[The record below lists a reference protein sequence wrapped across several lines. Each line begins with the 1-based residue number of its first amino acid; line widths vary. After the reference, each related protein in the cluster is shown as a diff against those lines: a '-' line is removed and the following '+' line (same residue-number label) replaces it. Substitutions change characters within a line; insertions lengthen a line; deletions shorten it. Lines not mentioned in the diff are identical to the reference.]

1 MTRRIAPA
9 KESPPGEKE
18 IRSMSILEETTTQQ
32 TSELS
37 LRDYMDLLRR
47 RKAIVIQTFMVVFV
61 LGVAVTFMAKP
72 VYRTSARILV
82 EGRTYNVAQ
91 YSSDNPLVG
100 LFTPDSGHDILTQ
113 LEVLQGDRV
122 LADAYKDGDV
132 PPGSAHL
139 EVRQVNGTDVIELL
153 VESNTP
159 TYAERLAKA
168 LPNTYLNYVTGN
180 RKKEVND
187 AYNFASLR
195 LKEENDKLTQ
205 AELTYERF
213 KKSAGISNLE
223 SERDA
228 RIQEQSEALANVRVL
243 EGQYANMEALAKS
256 LQENQKTVKKFI
268 VTPTEIT
275 NNQQLQTI
283 KSNIDTRIVQR
294 EGLLLKYKPTH
305 PTIQAIDAEIAELKR
320 QLATAPAI
328 LTSTMKV
335 PNPQVDTY
343 AAKLVDTQA
352 QATALQ
358 AQLTQARD
366 RADKAQAA
374 LGNYS
379 QLERQQ
385 SQLVRDMEI
394 HRGTVTLLLKSV
406 EDLGLR
412 QKATHDPVLAIAPAA
427 PAIQVAP
434 KKLNNLV
441 YASLV
446 GLMLGLC
453 FALLQEFLDD
463 RINSPEDAR
472 RIVGTPALGYVP
484 MIENEEARLLSGSR
498 SGGSVLESYRVLRS
512 NVRFAAVD
520 TPIHSLLI
528 TSTVPGEGKSVTAYN
543 LAVAM
548 ALDGR
553 NVILV
558 DTDLRRPTMH
568 EKAKVAQ
575 QPGLTNVLVG
585 HTSLEDAIKETNIPG
600 LRVLPAGP
608 LPPNPA
614 ELLNSQAM
622 KQLHKALKDQADIVI
637 FDSPPCLATA
647 DAQVMAAETDGVLYV
662 VQFGEAKKSA
672 VRHAVEMLRQ
682 ARTRILGVVFNKI
695 DLTAKRDAY
704 YYGYY
709 GYYGYYQTTQ
719 LEDGRPRRRRSTA
732 EFEALLPRNS
742 SSAREQ
748 SAFERAAQDASSPTG
763 PIGPAPKNDSDDRDE
778 EV

>member
-1 MTRRIAPA
+1 M
-9 KESPPGEKE
+9 
-18 IRSMSILEETTTQQ
+18 
-32 TSELS
+32 
-37 LRDYMDLLRR
+37 
-47 RKAIVIQTFMVVFV
+47 
-61 LGVAVTFMAKP
+61 
-72 VYRTSARILV
+72 
-82 EGRTYNVAQ
+82 EGRSYSVAQ
-91 YSSDNPLVG
+91 YSSENPLVG

-139 EVRQVNGTDVIELL
+139 EVRQVNGTDVIELQ

-187 AYNFASLR
+187 AYNFASNR
-195 LKEENDKLTQ
+195 LKEENEKLTQ
-205 AELTYERF
+205 AELSYERF
-213 KKSAGISNLE
+213 KKNAGISDLQ

-228 RIQEQSEALANVRVL
+228 RIEEQSNAMAEVRML
-243 EGQYANMEALAKS
+243 EGQFASAEALGKKLEEGKNS
-256 LQENQKTVKKFI
+256 IKKEIVSPVTVTNEGQMASIKANIAAIEVEKQGLIYKF
-268 VTPTEIT
+268 
-275 NNQQLQTI
+275 
-283 KSNIDTRIVQR
+283 
-294 EGLLLKYKPTH
+294 KPTH
-305 PTIQAIDAEIAELKR
+305 PTIQALDSKIAELNK
-320 QLATAPAI
+320 QLAATPKEI
-328 LTSTMKV
+328 TNTTTS
-335 PNPQVDTY
+335 PNPAVDAY
-343 AAKLVDTQA
+343 IGKIADTNA
-352 QATALQ
+352 QAAAVQ
-358 AQLTQARD
+358 AQLVKARE
-366 RADKAQAA
+366 RADTAQAA

-379 QLERQQ
+379 ALERQQ
-385 SQLVRDMEI
+385 SQLTRDMEI

-412 QKATHDPVLAIAPAA
+412 QKATHDPVLVIAPAA
-427 PAIQVAP
+427 PAVQVAP

-622 KQLHKALKDQADIVI
+622 KQLHKALKDQADIVV

-742 SSAREQ
+742 ASSREA
-748 SAFERAAQDASSPTG
+748 SATDRAAQDAQG
-763 PIGPAPKNDSDDRDE
+763 PITPIAPGPRSVADDDDMDE

>member
-1 MTRRIAPA
+1 MT
-9 KESPPGEKE
+9 
-18 IRSMSILEETTTQQ
+18 MLEETSTPQA
-32 TSELS
+32 SELS

-82 EGRTYNVAQ
+82 EGRSYQVAS
-91 YSSDNPLVG
+91 YSTDNPLVG

-122 LADAYKDGDV
+122 LSDAYKDADV

-159 TYAERLAKA
+159 TYAEKLAKA

-187 AYNFASLR
+187 AFNFATLR
-195 LKEENDKLTQ
+195 LKEENEKLTQ
-205 AELTYERF
+205 AELAYERF
-213 KKSAGISNLE
+213 KKSAGISNLD

-228 RIQEQSEALANVRVL
+228 RIQEQSEAAANVRVL
-243 EGQYANMEALAKS
+243 EGAYANSQALGKKFAEELKS
-256 LQENQKTVKKFI
+256 LKPLTE
-268 VTPTEIT
+268 TPTIAT
-275 NNQQLQTI
+275 NLAQIEKIKADINSLQ
-283 KSNIDTRIVQR
+283 VQKQ
-294 EGLLLKYKPTH
+294 GLIGMFKPEH
-305 PTIQAIDAEIAELKR
+305 PKMQAIDSQIAELQR
-320 QLATAPAI
+320 QLAVAPKE
-328 LTSTMKV
+328 LTTTIKV
-335 PNPQVDTY
+335 PNPRIDSET
-343 AAKLVDTQA
+343 AKLADTRA
-352 QATALQ
+352 QSAALQ
-358 AQLTQARD
+358 AQLVQARD
-366 RADKAQAA
+366 RGEKAQAA

-379 QLERQQ
+379 ALERQQ
-385 SQLVRDMEI
+385 SQLTRDMEI

-412 QKATHDPVLAIAPAA
+412 QKATHDPVLVIAPAA
-427 PAIQVAP
+427 PAVQVAP

-742 SSAREQ
+742 ASSREQ
-748 SAFERAAQDASSPTG
+748 SALDRAAQDASAPG
-763 PIGPAPKNDSDDRDE
+763 APIAPPRASDENDMDE
-778 EV
+778 EA

>member
-1 MTRRIAPA
+1 
-9 KESPPGEKE
+9 
-18 IRSMSILEETTTQQ
+18 MSNLEEISTPQ

-82 EGRTYNVAQ
+82 EGRNYQVAS
-91 YSSDNPLVG
+91 YSTDNPLVG

-139 EVRQVNGTDVIELL
+139 EVRQVNGTDVIELQ

-187 AYNFASLR
+187 AYNFASNR
-195 LKEENDKLTQ
+195 LKEENEKLTQ
-205 AELTYERF
+205 AELAYERF
-213 KKSAGISNLE
+213 KKSAGLSDLTT
-223 SERDA
+223 ERDA
-228 RIQEQSEALANVRVL
+228 RIQEESNASAQVRLL
-243 EGQYANMEALAKS
+243 EGQYANTSALLANLKEA
-256 LQENQKTVKKFI
+256 QKAVKKFI
-268 VTPTEIT
+268 VTPTVT
-275 NNQQLQTI
+275 SNDGQRDKLQAD
-283 KSNIDTRIVQR
+283 IDAIEVTKQ
-294 EGLLLKYKPTH
+294 GLAKKYKPEH
-305 PTIQAIDAEIAELKR
+305 PIMQAYDAQIAELKR
-320 QLATAPAI
+320 QLAAAPKDKTTTI
-328 LTSTMKV
+328 KV
-335 PNPQVDTY
+335 PNPAVEAYVGKVADSEAQV
-343 AAKLVDTQA
+343 AALK
-352 QATALQ
+352 
-358 AQLTQARD
+358 AQLDEARA
-366 RADKAQAA
+366 RSEKAQAA

-379 QLERQQ
+379 ALERQQ
-385 SQLVRDMEI
+385 TQLTRDMEI

-412 QKATHDPVLAIAPAA
+412 QKATHDPVLVIAPAA
-427 PAIQVAP
+427 PAVQVAP

-520 TPIHSLLI
+520 TPLHSLLV

-585 HTSLEDAIKETNIPG
+585 HTSLDDAIKETSIPG

-622 KQLHKALKDQADIVI
+622 KQLHKALKDQADIVV

-732 EFEALLPRNS
+732 EFEALLSPRNS
-742 SSAREQ
+742 ASSREQ
-748 SAFERAAQDASSPTG
+748 SATDRAAQDAQGSAT
-763 PIGPAPKNDSDDRDE
+763 PIASAKPAVDEDDLDE
-778 EV
+778 EA

>member
-1 MTRRIAPA
+1 M
-9 KESPPGEKE
+9 
-18 IRSMSILEETTTQQ
+18 SMLEETSTPQA
-32 TSELS
+32 SELS

-82 EGRTYNVAQ
+82 EGRSYQVAS
-91 YSSDNPLVG
+91 YSTDNPLVG

-187 AYNFASLR
+187 AFNFATLR
-195 LKEENDKLTQ
+195 LKEENEKLTS
-205 AELTYERF
+205 AELAYERF
-213 KKSAGISNLE
+213 KKSAGISNLD

-228 RIQEQSEALANVRVL
+228 RIQEQSEAAANVRIL
-243 EGQYANMEALAKS
+243 EGGYANAQAMAQKIAEELKS
-256 LQENQKTVKKFI
+256 LKLVTETPIITTNQAPVLKI
-268 VTPTEIT
+268 
-275 NNQQLQTI
+275 NAD
-283 KSNIDTRIVQR
+283 IDALKVQK
-294 EGLLLKYKPTH
+294 EGLAYRFKPEH
-305 PTIQAIDAEIAELKR
+305 PTIQAIDAQISELKR
-320 QLATAPAI
+320 QLAAVPKEITNV
-328 LTSTMKV
+328 TTV
-335 PNPQVDTY
+335 PNPRIEAET
-343 AAKLVDTQA
+343 AKLADTKA
-352 QATALQ
+352 QAAALQ
-358 AQLTQARD
+358 AQLVQARD

-379 QLERQQ
+379 ALERQQ
-385 SQLVRDMEI
+385 SQLTRDMEI

-412 QKATHDPVLAIAPAA
+412 QKATHDPVLVIAPAS
-427 PAIQVAP
+427 PAVQVAP

-742 SSAREQ
+742 ASAREQ
-748 SAFERAAQDASSPTG
+748 SALDRAAQDAGAPG
-763 PIGPAPKNDSDDRDE
+763 APIAPAPPRESDDNDMDE
-778 EV
+778 EA

>member
-1 MTRRIAPA
+1 
-9 KESPPGEKE
+9 
-18 IRSMSILEETTTQQ
+18 MSILEETSTTQS
-32 TSELS
+32 SELS

-82 EGRTYNVAQ
+82 EGRSYNLGS
-91 YSSDNPLVG
+91 YSSENPLVG

-122 LADAYKDGDV
+122 LADAYKDGEV
-132 PPGSAHL
+132 PVGSAHL
-139 EVRQVNGTDVIELL
+139 DVRQVNGTDVIELL

-180 RKKEVND
+180 RKTEVTD
-187 AYNFASLR
+187 AFNFASNR
-195 LKEENDKLTQ
+195 LKEENQKLTM
-205 AELTYERF
+205 AELAYERF

-228 RIQEQSEALANVRVL
+228 RITEQGDALASIRIL
-243 EGQYANMEALAKS
+243 EGQYANVTALIHSLEADQKAVSPVVVTSIKGTNISAIGQLKSGIDSRLVTRKS
-256 LQENQKTVKKFI
+256 LLF
-268 VTPTEIT
+268 
-275 NNQQLQTI
+275 L
-283 KSNIDTRIVQR
+283 
-294 EGLLLKYKPTH
+294 YKPEH
-305 PTIQAIDAEIAELKR
+305 PKVQAVDIEIAELRR
-320 QLATAPAI
+320 QLAATPEMVVTKNEA
-328 LTSTMKV
+328 T
-335 PNPQVDTY
+335 NPLVENY
-343 AAKLVDTQA
+343 ATRLLDARSQA
-352 QATALQ
+352 ASVEAELK
-358 AQLTQARD
+358 QARD

-379 QLERQQ
+379 ALEREQ

-412 QKATHDPVLAIAPAA
+412 QKATHSPVLVIAPAG

-520 TPIHSLLI
+520 TPIHSLLV

-742 SSAREQ
+742 ASSREA
-748 SAFERAAQDASSPTG
+748 SATDRAAQDAQGQSN
-763 PIGPAPKNDSDDRDE
+763 PIGPAPKNTVHDDDMDE

>member
-1 MTRRIAPA
+1 
-9 KESPPGEKE
+9 
-18 IRSMSILEETTTQQ
+18 MSILEETSTPQA
-32 TSELS
+32 SELS

-82 EGRTYNVAQ
+82 EGRTYNVAS
-91 YSSDNPLVG
+91 YSSDNPLAG
-100 LFTPDSGHDILTQ
+100 LFTADSGHDILTQ

-180 RKKEVND
+180 RKKEVEE
-187 AYNFASLR
+187 AYNFANLR

-205 AELTYERF
+205 AELAYERF

-223 SERDA
+223 SERDS
-228 RIQEQSEALANVRVL
+228 RISEQGEALANVRML
-243 EGQYANMEALAKS
+243 EGEYAKYAALAKKEEEDIKS
-256 LQENQKTVKKFI
+256 LKPTLE
-268 VTPTEIT
+268 TPTTTT
-275 NNQQLQTI
+275 NQAQIEKLKADIAALQ
-283 KSNIDTRIVQR
+283 VQKQ
-294 EGLLLKYKPTH
+294 GLSVKYKPEH
-305 PTIQAIDAEIAELKR
+305 PTIQAIDSQIAELNR
-320 QLATAPAI
+320 QLKTTPAM
-328 LTSTMKV
+328 LTSV
-335 PNPQVDTY
+335 LIVRNPRLEADDTRL
-343 AAKLVDTQA
+343 ADTRA

-358 AQLTQARD
+358 AQLVSAHD

-379 QLERQQ
+379 ALERQQ
-385 SQLVRDMEI
+385 SQLTRDMEI

-412 QKATHDPVLAIAPAA
+412 KKATHDPVLVIAPAS
-427 PAIQVAP
+427 PAVQVAP

-585 HTSLEDAIKETNIPG
+585 HTSLDDAIKETNIPG

-622 KQLHKALKDQADIVI
+622 KQLHKALKDQADIVV

-742 SSAREQ
+742 ASSREQ
-748 SAFERAAQDASSPTG
+748 SAFDRAAQDASAPAG
-763 PIGPAPKNDSDDRDE
+763 PIAPGPQKSADEDDMDE

>member
-1 MTRRIAPA
+1 M
-9 KESPPGEKE
+9 
-18 IRSMSILEETTTQQ
+18 LEETSTPQA
-32 TSELS
+32 SELS

-82 EGRTYNVAQ
+82 EGRSYQVAS
-91 YSSDNPLVG
+91 YSTDNPLVG

-122 LADAYKDGDV
+122 LSDAYKDADV

-159 TYAERLAKA
+159 TYAEKLAKA

-187 AYNFASLR
+187 AFNFATLR
-195 LKEENDKLTQ
+195 LKEENEKLTQ
-205 AELTYERF
+205 AELAYERF
-213 KKSAGISNLE
+213 KKSAGISNLD

-228 RIQEQSEALANVRVL
+228 RIQEQSEAAANVRVL
-243 EGQYANMEALAKS
+243 EGAYANSQALGKKFAEELKS
-256 LQENQKTVKKFI
+256 LKPLTE
-268 VTPTEIT
+268 TPTIAT
-275 NNQQLQTI
+275 NLAQIEKIKADINSLQ
-283 KSNIDTRIVQR
+283 VQKQ
-294 EGLLLKYKPTH
+294 GLIGMFKPEH
-305 PTIQAIDAEIAELKR
+305 PKMQAIDSQIAELQR
-320 QLATAPAI
+320 QLAAAPKE
-328 LTSTMKV
+328 LTTTIKV
-335 PNPQVDTY
+335 PNPRIDSET
-343 AAKLVDTQA
+343 AKLADTRA
-352 QATALQ
+352 QSAALQ
-358 AQLTQARD
+358 AQLVQARD
-366 RADKAQAA
+366 RGEKAQAA

-379 QLERQQ
+379 ALERQQ
-385 SQLVRDMEI
+385 SQLTRDMEI

-412 QKATHDPVLAIAPAA
+412 QKATHDPVLVIAPAA
-427 PAIQVAP
+427 PAVQVAP

-742 SSAREQ
+742 ASSREQ
-748 SAFERAAQDASSPTG
+748 SALDRAAQDASAPG
-763 PIGPAPKNDSDDRDE
+763 APIAPPRASDENDMDE
-778 EV
+778 EA

>member
-1 MTRRIAPA
+1 
-9 KESPPGEKE
+9 
-18 IRSMSILEETTTQQ
+18 MSLLEETSPQT

-82 EGRTYNVAQ
+82 EGRSYNVAS

-139 EVRQVNGTDVIELL
+139 DVRQVNGTDVIELL

-187 AYNFASLR
+187 AYNFASNR
-195 LKEENDKLTQ
+195 LKEENEKLTQ
-205 AELTYERF
+205 AELAYERF
-213 KKSAGISNLE
+213 KKSAGISSLE
-223 SERDA
+223 TERDA

-243 EGQYANMEALAKS
+243 EGQYANLEALTKKLEESQKGLKPILEAPVERSNDGQLLS
-256 LQENQKTVKKFI
+256 LQ
-268 VTPTEIT
+268 
-275 NNQQLQTI
+275 
-283 KSNIDTRIVQR
+283 SNIDSR
-294 EGLLLKYKPTH
+294 EVSRKSLLLLFKPEH
-305 PTIQAIDAEIAELKR
+305 PKVQAVDLEIAELKR
-320 QLATAPAI
+320 QLAHTPLI
-328 LTSTMKV
+328 VKSMTRS
-335 PNPQVDTY
+335 PNPAVETY
-343 AAKLVDTQA
+343 AGRVADSQA
-352 QATALQ
+352 QASALE
-358 AQLTQARD
+358 AQLKQARD
-366 RADKAQAA
+366 RSDKAQAA

-379 QLERQQ
+379 ALERQQ

-412 QKATHDPVLAIAPAA
+412 QKATHDPVLVIAPAA
-427 PAIQVAP
+427 PAVQVAP

-520 TPIHSLLI
+520 TPIHSLLV

-568 EKAKVAQ
+568 EKAKVSQ

-585 HTSLEDAIKETNIPG
+585 HTSLEDAIKETSIPG

-742 SSAREQ
+742 ATAREQ
-748 SAFERAAQDASSPTG
+748 SATNRAAQDAEGPRN
-763 PIGPAPKNDSDDRDE
+763 PIGPAPSHDANDDDMDE
-778 EV
+778 EA

>member
-1 MTRRIAPA
+1 
-9 KESPPGEKE
+9 
-18 IRSMSILEETTTQQ
+18 MSILEETSTPQ

-82 EGRTYNVAQ
+82 EGRSYQLA
-91 YSSDNPLVG
+91 SISADNPLSG
-100 LFTPDSGHDILTQ
+100 LFGADSGHDILTQ

-139 EVRQVNGTDVIELL
+139 DVRQVNGTDVIELL

-180 RKKEVND
+180 RKKEISD
-187 AYNFASLR
+187 AYNFASNR

-205 AELTYERF
+205 AELSYERF
-213 KKSAGISNLE
+213 KKSAGISDLTT
-223 SERDA
+223 ERDA
-228 RIQEQSEALANVRVL
+228 RITEQSDAMAQVRVL
-243 EGQYANMEALAKS
+243 EGQYANMEALAKTLKEDQAKVKPLNVVDVKVDNKNQLLG
-256 LQENQKTVKKFI
+256 LQA
-268 VTPTEIT
+268 
-275 NNQQLQTI
+275 
-283 KSNIDTRIVQR
+283 SIDSRQVQR
-294 EGLLLKYKPTH
+294 QSLLLLFKPEH
-305 PTIQAIDAEIAELKR
+305 PKVQAIDSEIAELKR
-320 QLATAPAI
+320 QLKVAPREVTNRT
-328 LTSTMKV
+328 TS
-335 PNPQVDTY
+335 PNPEVENYTARVAD
-343 AAKLVDTQA
+343 ADA
-352 QATALQ
+352 QAKALM
-358 AQLTQARD
+358 AQLTQARS

-379 QLERQQ
+379 ALERQQ

-412 QKATHDPVLAIAPAA
+412 KQATHDPVLVIAPAA
-427 PAIQVAP
+427 PAVQVAP

-742 SSAREQ
+742 ASSREQ
-748 SAFERAAQDASSPTG
+748 SATDRAAQDAQGSAG
-763 PIGPAPKNDSDDRDE
+763 PIAAASRKDADDDMDE

>member
-1 MTRRIAPA
+1 M
-9 KESPPGEKE
+9 
-18 IRSMSILEETTTQQ
+18 LEETSTPQA
-32 TSELS
+32 SELS

-82 EGRTYNVAQ
+82 EGRTYNVAS
-91 YSSDNPLVG
+91 YNADNPLVG
-100 LFTPDSGHDILTQ
+100 LFQPDSGHDILTQ

-187 AYNFASLR
+187 AFNFATLR
-195 LKEENDKLTQ
+195 LKEENEKLTA
-205 AELTYERF
+205 AELAYERF
-213 KKSAGISNLE
+213 KKSAGISNLD

-228 RIQEQSEALANVRVL
+228 RIQEQSEAAANVRLL
-243 EGQYANMEALAKS
+243 EGSYANAQALAQKITEELKS
-256 LQENQKTVKKFI
+256 LKRLTETPITTTNQAQIQK
-268 VTPTEIT
+268 IT
-275 NNQQLQTI
+275 TDIDALQ
-283 KSNIDTRIVQR
+283 VQKQGMI
-294 EGLLLKYKPTH
+294 GLFKPEH
-305 PTIQAIDAEIAELKR
+305 PKMQAIDAQISELRR
-320 QLATAPAI
+320 QLATAPKE
-328 LTSTMKV
+328 LTSVTKV
-335 PNPQVDTY
+335 PNPRIEAET
-343 AAKLVDTQA
+343 AKLADTNA
-352 QATALQ
+352 QAAALQ
-358 AQLTQARD
+358 AQLGQARD
-366 RADKAQAA
+366 RAEKAQAA

-379 QLERQQ
+379 ALERQQ
-385 SQLVRDMEI
+385 SQLTRDMEV

-412 QKATHDPVLAIAPAA
+412 QKATHDPVLVIAPAA
-427 PAIQVAP
+427 PAVQVAP

-441 YASLV
+441 YASLG

-585 HTSLEDAIKETNIPG
+585 HTALEDAIKETNIPG

-622 KQLHKALKDQADIVI
+622 KQLHKALKDQADIVV

-742 SSAREQ
+742 ASAREQ
-748 SAFERAAQDASSPTG
+748 SAFDRAAQDAGALDAPIAPTR
-763 PIGPAPKNDSDDRDE
+763 PHESDDDMDE
-778 EV
+778 EA

>member
-1 MTRRIAPA
+1 
-9 KESPPGEKE
+9 
-18 IRSMSILEETTTQQ
+18 MSLLEETTPSQT

-82 EGRTYNVAQ
+82 EGRSYNVAS
-91 YSSDNPLVG
+91 YTSDNPLVG

-139 EVRQVNGTDVIELL
+139 DVRQVNGTDVIELL

-187 AYNFASLR
+187 AYNFASNR
-195 LKEENDKLTQ
+195 LKEENEKLTQ
-205 AELTYERF
+205 AELSYERF
-213 KKSAGISNLE
+213 KKNAGITSLE
-223 SERDA
+223 TERDA
-228 RIQEQSEALANVRVL
+228 RIGEAGEAQANVRTL
-243 EGQYANMEALAKS
+243 EGQYASAEALTRKLEETQKGLKPISETS
-256 LQENQKTVKKFI
+256 LEQSNDT
-268 VTPTEIT
+268 
-275 NNQQLQTI
+275 QLHNLQA
-283 KSNIDTRIVQR
+283 SIDSR
-294 EGLLLKYKPTH
+294 EVSRQSLLLLFKPEH
-305 PTIQAIDAEIAELKR
+305 PKVQAVDLEIAELKR
-320 QLATAPAI
+320 QLAHTP
-328 LTSTMKV
+328 LTIKSTTRT
-335 PNPQVDTY
+335 PNLAVETY
-343 AAKLVDTQA
+343 AARVADSQA
-352 QATALQ
+352 QALSLA
-358 AQLTQARD
+358 AQLKQARD
-366 RADKAQAA
+366 RSDKAQAG

-379 QLERQQ
+379 ALERQQ

-412 QKATHDPVLAIAPAA
+412 QKATHDPVLVIAPAA
-427 PAIQVAP
+427 PAVQVAP

-520 TPIHSLLI
+520 TPIHSLLV

-568 EKAKVAQ
+568 EKAKVSQ

-585 HTSLEDAIKETNIPG
+585 HTTLEDAIKETTIPG

-742 SSAREQ
+742 ATAREQ
-748 SAFERAAQDASSPTG
+748 SATNRAAQDAEGPRS
-763 PIGPAPKNDSDDRDE
+763 PIGPAPSHDADDDDMDE
-778 EV
+778 EA

>member
-1 MTRRIAPA
+1 
-9 KESPPGEKE
+9 
-18 IRSMSILEETTTQQ
+18 MSTLEETSPSQ

-61 LGVAVTFMAKP
+61 LGVTVSFMAKP

-82 EGRTYNVAQ
+82 EGHSYNLA
-91 YSSDNPLVG
+91 SFSADNPLAG
-100 LFTPDSGHDILTQ
+100 LFTSDSGHDILTQ

-132 PPGSAHL
+132 PAGSAHL
-139 EVRQVNGTDVIELL
+139 DVRQVNSTDVIELQ
-153 VESNTP
+153 VESSTP

-180 RKKEVND
+180 RKKELND
-187 AYNFASLR
+187 AFNFTSLR
-195 LKEENDKLTQ
+195 LKEENDKLTS
-205 AELTYERF
+205 AELAYERF
-213 KKSAGISNLE
+213 KKSAGITNLS
-223 SERDA
+223 SERDS
-228 RIQEQSEALANVRVL
+228 RIAEEGTATAQSREL
-243 EGQYANMEALAKS
+243 EGQYAREEALIKKQEEDVKVAPNYKFTS
-256 LQENQKTVKKFI
+256 TETDNRAPALTISAQIFDRELQRKVLIFN
-268 VTPTEIT
+268 
-275 NNQQLQTI
+275 
-283 KSNIDTRIVQR
+283 
-294 EGLLLKYKPTH
+294 YKPEH
-305 PTIQAIDAEIAELKR
+305 PKIQVLDMEIAELKK
-320 QLATAPAI
+320 QLASTPKTYTMTSKTSNPYI
-328 LTSTMKV
+328 DTLTLSIA
-335 PNPQVDTY
+335 DHR
-343 AAKLVDTQA
+343 A
-352 QATALQ
+352 QARAIM
-358 AQLTQARD
+358 AQLVLARK
-366 RADKAQAA
+366 RADAAAAA

-379 QLERQQ
+379 ALERQQ
-385 SQLVRDMEI
+385 SQLTRDMEI

-406 EDLGLR
+406 EELALR
-412 QKATHDPVLAIAPAA
+412 QKATHDPVLVIAPAA
-427 PAIQVAP
+427 PAVQVAP

-742 SSAREQ
+742 ASSREA
-748 SAFERAAQDASSPTG
+748 SATDRAAQDANGTAET
-763 PIGPAPKNDSDDRDE
+763 IGPAPKPIADEDDLEDE
-778 EV
+778 G

>member
-1 MTRRIAPA
+1 
-9 KESPPGEKE
+9 
-18 IRSMSILEETTTQQ
+18 MSILEETNPQ

-82 EGRTYNVAQ
+82 EGRSLSVASYN
-91 YSSDNPLVG
+91 SDNPLVG
-100 LFTPDSGHDILTQ
+100 LFTPDSGHDISTQ

-139 EVRQVNGTDVIELL
+139 EVRQVNGTDVIELI

-187 AYNFASLR
+187 AFNFASNR
-195 LKEENDKLTQ
+195 LKEENEKLIQ
-205 AELTYERF
+205 AELAYERF
-213 KKSAGISNLE
+213 KHNAGITDLE
-223 SERDA
+223 NERDA
-228 RIQEQSEALANVRVL
+228 RITEQATAEAELRSL
-243 EGQYANMEALAKS
+243 EGTTASLSALIAKLEEDQKSIKPITVISTQSSNS
-256 LQENQKTVKKFI
+256 LKIEG
-268 VTPTEIT
+268 
-275 NNQQLQTI
+275 L
-283 KSNIDTRIVQR
+283 KSRIEELEVQR
-294 EGLLLKYKPTH
+294 KPLLYLYKENH
-305 PTIQAIDAEIAELKR
+305 PRVIAIDLQIAELKAQIAR
-320 QLATAPAI
+320 APQM
-328 LTSTMKV
+328 LTNTTKS
-335 PNPQVDTY
+335 PNPQVEAY
-343 AAKLVDTQA
+343 AVKLADARA
-352 QATALQ
+352 QYASAS
-358 AQLTQARD
+358 AQLARSRD
-366 RADKAQAA
+366 RVQKAQAG

-379 QLERQQ
+379 ALERQQ
-385 SQLVRDMEI
+385 AQLVREMEV

-412 QKATHDPVLAIAPAA
+412 QKATHDPVLVIAPAA
-427 PAIQVAP
+427 PAVQVAP

-568 EKAKVAQ
+568 EKAKVSQ

-585 HTSLEDAIKETNIPG
+585 HTSLEDALKETNIPG

-622 KQLHKALKDQADIVI
+622 KQLHKALKDQADIVV

-662 VQFGEAKKSA
+662 VQFGEVKKSA

-742 SSAREQ
+742 ATSREQ
-748 SAFERAAQDASSPTG
+748 AATDRAAQEVQSESDPVIFKPTE
-763 PIGPAPKNDSDDRDE
+763 DEDE
-778 EV
+778 EA

>member
-1 MTRRIAPA
+1 M
-9 KESPPGEKE
+9 
-18 IRSMSILEETTTQQ
+18 SMLEETSTPQA
-32 TSELS
+32 SELS

-82 EGRTYNVAQ
+82 EGRSYQVAS
-91 YSSDNPLVG
+91 YSTDNPLVG

-187 AYNFASLR
+187 AFQFATLR

-205 AELTYERF
+205 AELAYERF
-213 KKSAGISNLE
+213 KKSAGISNLD

-228 RIQEQSEALANVRVL
+228 RIQEQGEAAANVRVI
-243 EGQYANMEALAKS
+243 EGAYANAQAMAQKIAEELKS
-256 LQENQKTVKKFI
+256 LKPMTAADTISTNQAQILKI
-268 VTPTEIT
+268 
-275 NNQQLQTI
+275 NAD
-283 KSNIDTRIVQR
+283 IDALKVQK
-294 EGLLLKYKPTH
+294 EGLAFNFKPEH
-305 PTIQAIDAEIAELKR
+305 PKIQAIDAQISELQR
-320 QLATAPAI
+320 QLAAAPKELKNTI
-328 LTSTMKV
+328 KV
-335 PNPQVDTY
+335 PNPRIEAET
-343 AAKLVDTQA
+343 AKLADTRA
-352 QATALQ
+352 QAAALQ
-358 AQLTQARD
+358 AQLVQARD

-385 SQLVRDMEI
+385 SQLTRDMEI

-412 QKATHDPVLAIAPAA
+412 MKATHDPVLVIAPAA
-427 PAIQVAP
+427 PAVQVAP

-622 KQLHKALKDQADIVI
+622 KQLHKALKDQADIVV

-742 SSAREQ
+742 ASAREQ
-748 SAFERAAQDASSPTG
+748 SALDRAAQDAGAPG
-763 PIGPAPKNDSDDRDE
+763 APIAAPPRESDDNDMDE
-778 EV
+778 EA

>member
-1 MTRRIAPA
+1 
-9 KESPPGEKE
+9 
-18 IRSMSILEETTTQQ
+18 MSILEETSTPQ

-132 PPGSAHL
+132 PPGSVHL
-139 EVRQVNGTDVIELL
+139 DVRQVNGTDVIELL

-187 AYNFASLR
+187 AFNFASNR
-195 LKEENDKLTQ
+195 LKEENEKLTQ
-205 AELTYERF
+205 AELAYERF
-213 KKSAGISNLE
+213 KKNAGISDLI
-223 SERDA
+223 SERDG
-228 RIQEQSEALANVRVL
+228 RILEQGEATANVRVIEEQFANIQALTKKL
-243 EGQYANMEALAKS
+243 EEDQKS
-256 LQENQKTVKKFI
+256 VKPFI
-268 VTPTEIT
+268 TSPIEVT
-275 NNQQLQTI
+275 NA
-283 KSNIDTRIVQR
+283 RI
-294 EGLLLKYKPTH
+294 EGLKAAINEREVERKPVLLFYKSDH
-305 PTIQAIDAEIAELKR
+305 PKVQAIDSQIAELKR
-320 QLATAPAI
+320 QLAAAP
-328 LTSTMKV
+328 LVVTSTTKV
-335 PNPQVDTY
+335 INPQVESY
-343 AAKLVDTQA
+343 AVRLADSRA
-352 QATALQ
+352 QAEAVKAEL
-358 AQLTQARD
+358 AQARN
-366 RADKAQAA
+366 RADKSQAA

-379 QLERQQ
+379 ALERQQ

-412 QKATHDPVLAIAPAA
+412 QKATHDPVLVIAPAA
-427 PAIQVAP
+427 PAVQVAP

-742 SSAREQ
+742 SASREQ
-748 SAFERAAQDASSPTG
+748 SAFERAAQDAQGETT
-763 PIGPAPKNDSDDRDE
+763 PIGPAPQRPVEEDDLDE
-778 EV
+778 EN